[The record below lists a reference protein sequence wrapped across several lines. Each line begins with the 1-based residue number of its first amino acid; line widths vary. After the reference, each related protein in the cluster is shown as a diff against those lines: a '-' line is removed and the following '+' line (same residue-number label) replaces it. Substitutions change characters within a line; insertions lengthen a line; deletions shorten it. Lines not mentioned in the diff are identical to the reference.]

1 MDALRRWAL
10 PLLCGGVLMG
20 LALGV
25 RHVQGLFLLPIAFDR
40 GWGRESVALALAA
53 QNLIWG
59 LAQPFAGMVADRWGS
74 RRVLFGGALLYAL
87 GLATM
92 AGAQSLW
99 QLYLGA
105 GLLIGVGLAGTA
117 FGVVY
122 GALSRQVSASARA
135 TVLGLTGAVGGLGQ
149 FLAVPLTQGLLQSL
163 GWAQALLC
171 LAALF
176 LLVLPLAWPLND
188 RQDNTQPADAA
199 GAAGGSMGAAIRAAL
214 AERSFW
220 LLNLG
225 FLACGFQLAFIATH
239 LPAYLLEQGLP
250 AGVAARALAL
260 IALSNIAGTY
270 ACGWLG
276 GRYAKKRLLSA
287 IYLLRTAA
295 MALFLLAPPSGLS
308 VQLFCA
314 AMGLLW
320 LGTLPLT
327 NGLVGQLFGLRY
339 VSTLFGFTFVG
350 HQLGAFLG
358 VWLGGR
364 LFDATHSYQLM
375 WWLAMAL
382 GIVAALLH
390 WPIDERPSP
399 AARLGLAT

>member
-10 PLLCGGVLMG
+10 PLLCGGLMMG

-74 RRVLFGGALLYAL
+74 RRVLFGGAMLYAL

-122 GALSRQVSASARA
+122 GALSRMVSASLRP

-176 LLVLPLAWPLND
+176 LLALPLAWPLND
-188 RQDNTQPADAA
+188 RQAMAQPAA
-199 GAAGGSMGAAIRAAL
+199 GAAVGGMGAAIRAAL
-214 AERSFW
+214 SERSFW

-239 LPAYLLEQGLP
+239 LPAYLLEQGMP

-270 ACGWLG
+270 LCGWLG

-295 MALFLLAPPSGLS
+295 MALFLLAPLSALS

-339 VSTLFGFTFVG
+339 LSTLFGFTFVG
-350 HQLGAFLG
+350 HQLGSFLG

-375 WWLAMAL
+375 WWMAMAL

-390 WPIDERPSP
+390 WPIDESPRPV
-399 AARLGLAT
+399 ARLGLAT